1 MIQNR
6 MHQPGQSR
14 ELILLSNWFS
24 GWEDCFLK
32 TGWILLLFL
41 FPFSGHAISADN
53 TTGWKAAV
61 AKVNITP
68 QPGLWLGGYAF
79 RDHPSEGKI
88 TDLWAKAMALED
100 AAGNR
105 SLIVTL
111 DLVSI
116 KKEVS
121 DRIKA
126 RLHQEPGLEKSQVI
140 INASHTHTSPAVSS
154 FDIYKVPPQDLPM
167 YRQKRDTYLKEI
179 EDKIVLM
186 VLKAFRKL
194 KPAELYSGNGTAR
207 FQVNRHTNTEARLA
221 SSTHLNGPND
231 YAVPMI
237 KVTNARGKIIG
248 ILFGYACH
256 NTTLQEYKY
265 SGDYAGFAQME
276 LEKKYRGAVALFFQG
291 AGGDQNPF
299 PRSKIS
305 LARKY
310 GKELA
315 IAVSAVIEEDMKPLE
330 SRLSAN
336 YAEISLP
343 YEYEP
348 PTKEELE
355 AIIDGTS
362 AKNYADYLKGR
373 ARRLL
378 DSLNVNGFLPSSYD
392 HYPVLVWD
400 VGGQLIVALGGEL
413 TVGYTLRLK
422 EIFGPDIFVMG
433 YSNNIMSYIPTA
445 EMLGQGGY
453 EVIMSPVFTTPFS
466 PAIEG
471 IIIRAARNLA
481 SEIGVSPVAAGK

>member
-126 RLHQEPGLEKSQVI
+126 RLHQEPGLAKSQII

-154 FDIYKVPPQDLPM
+154 FDTYNVPPQDLPM
-167 YRQKRDTYLKEI
+167 YRQKRDIYLKET

-186 VLKAFRKL
+186 AVKAFRKL
-194 KPAELYSGNGTAR
+194 KPAKLYSGNGIAR
-207 FQVNRHTNTEARLA
+207 FQVNRHTNTEARLT

-231 YAVPMI
+231 YAVPVI
-237 KVTNARGKIIG
+237 KVTNARDKIIG

-343 YEYEP
+343 
-348 PTKEELE
+348 
-355 AIIDGTS
+355 
-362 AKNYADYLKGR
+362 
-373 ARRLL
+373 
-378 DSLNVNGFLPSSYD
+378 
-392 HYPVLVWD
+392 
-400 VGGQLIVALGGEL
+400 
-413 TVGYTLRLK
+413 
-422 EIFGPDIFVMG
+422 
-433 YSNNIMSYIPTA
+433 
-445 EMLGQGGY
+445 
-453 EVIMSPVFTTPFS
+453 
-466 PAIEG
+466 
-471 IIIRAARNLA
+471 
-481 SEIGVSPVAAGK
+481 